1 MFNHLKDLIENP
13 HQVPRPQNN
22 SQYSSLTNS
31 MSPAAMSTPPSYL
44 SAPQT
49 SGYKM
54 APAMN
59 NYRPGGVAGYR
70 SKLNTGRVIVP
81 F

>member
-13 HQVPRPQNN
+13 HQPPRLQNT

-44 SAPQT
+44 SAPQAT
-49 SGYKM
+49 GYKIP
-54 APAMN
+54 PAIN
-59 NYRPGGVAGYR
+59 NFRSGGVAGYHG
-70 SKLNTGRVIVP
+70 KLDIGRVVVP